1 MPAPFTKKVLLAE
14 GLVEILVTAKGV
26 VAHTATMELQ
36 DATPGPVEKANS
48 PQGSAAVA
56 PIGQYVF
63 ASEQIAPEVLVPA
76 AHVVP
81 AGQRACAVKGVVG
94 AAHKKPGAQRG
105 AAVALPLPGAKQ

>member
-14 GLVEILVTAKGV
+14 GLVEILVTANEV
-26 VAHTATMELQ
+26 VAHAATMELQ
-36 DATPGPVEKANS
+36 EGPVEKANS
-48 PQGSAAVA
+48 PQESASLA

-63 ASEQIAPEVLVPA
+63 APEQIAPEVPVPA